1 MSLSPYSLPKFS
13 KYFTLFS
20 ILYLSLCISPGS
32 NTYAAD
38 VTLAWDSNTETDLA
52 GYIVYW
58 GTATRNY
65 PNSIDVGNNTIHMI
79 TGLNAGPTYY
89 FAVTAYDTSD
99 NESNYSSEVTYTVPA
114 VDTDGDGISDDDE
127 NNIYGTNPNLADTD
141 ADGVADGAELS
152 YWGNNWDGD
161 SDGDGLVNLLDPDS
175 DNDGFL
181 DGNDPAPADPTLPFI
196 DTDGDGIS
204 DDDENNIYGTN
215 PNLADTDADGVDDGV
230 ELSYWGNNWNGDPDG
245 DGVINLLDPDSD
257 NDGILDGN
265 DAAPGAYNNKPL
277 TPELESPANNGSSSS
292 MTASLVTKDF
302 SDPDIDDYHA
312 QTQWQIFRTSD
323 NLCVFDLTT
332 DLFLI
337 TIDVPMLILDDGIS
351 YYWRVRFY
359 DNQGAAS
366 NWSQAFTF
374 TTIISGNDLNDDG
387 IPDDKA
393 VDNSVDLDS
402 DGVPDNSQKNLIKS
416 LNAADGNGQLGVSI
430 RNVGAVD
437 SIKAME
443 VVGLEQIADTI
454 KKPQEMPLGLVCF
467 KLLLN
472 NPGSTVDIKVFFSE
486 YMPEDAKWFKY
497 DAVNGWD
504 DYSANIAYS
513 NDRKSVVVSL
523 EDGGFGDAD
532 GTVNG
537 IIVDPAGF
545 ATIFGGGSGDD
556 ALQQGCF
563 IATAAYGSDMEKHV
577 TVLRNFRDK
586 ILLSYV
592 WGTAAVK
599 FYYKHSPP
607 LADFIAKHENLKTV
621 VRWGLLPFIGL
632 SWVGLKIGFW
642 PTLAAFTLLIV
653 FIISFSGAFYRSVFN
668 TRK

>member
-1 MSLSPYSLPKFS
+1 MMDFWMGMIRHPLIPPFRSLTQMETGFQMMMKTI
-13 KYFTLFS
+13 FT
-20 ILYLSLCISPGS
+20 
-32 NTYAAD
+32 A
-38 VTLAWDSNTETDLA
+38 
-52 GYIVYW
+52 
-58 GTATRNY
+58 R
-65 PNSIDVGNNTIHMI
+65 IH
-79 TGLNAGPTYY
+79 
-89 FAVTAYDTSD
+89 
-99 NESNYSSEVTYTVPA
+99 
-114 VDTDGDGISDDDE
+114 
-127 NNIYGTNPNLADTD
+127 
-141 ADGVADGAELS
+141 
-152 YWGNNWDGD
+152 
-161 SDGDGLVNLLDPDS
+161 
-175 DNDGFL
+175 
-181 DGNDPAPADPTLPFI
+181 
-196 DTDGDGIS
+196 GIS